1 MRVYTKGAELSSSL
15 SENESSEKGDINFSF
30 FASPSFLKG
39 KEGSQRGD
47 LKSEQNS
54 KISQNKLE
62 MSEKNQNSLNSNII
76 SANED
81 LNEYLF
87 NKGNKDHENKF
98 DSVYLFG
105 YQKQSFDN
113 NNEKIITFNK

>member
-1 MRVYTKGAELSSSL
+1 MKVYTKGSELSSSL

-39 KEGSQRGD
+39 KEGPQRGD

-81 LNEYLF
+81 LNEYLID
-87 NKGNKDHENKF
+87 KGNKDHENKF

-113 NNEKIITFNK
+113 NNEKIITLNK